1 MATHRALRI
10 STSGSSQRRTRLS
23 CETVSDSNACA
34 RLPGSLASSRVRG
47 PSRSCL
53 KKSHQF
59 RENAPHSLRVC
70 EHAMHRGVRHLGDG
84 TRKPGRPHAN
94 ASGSGFRGSPE
105 SPAVAAWRLRAAAG
119 AGSPCARTR
128 AYRWAAR
135 AHNRTNTMTKG
146 VFNTLAVLR
155 RASHGAKHRGQSK
168 PRQGHKTWRRRG
180 VASFLERARM
190 QVPGRH
196 ACACAR

>member
-1 MATHRALRI
+1 M
-10 STSGSSQRRTRLS
+10 RRSLS
-23 CETVSDSNACA
+23 AMRVRDCASWCACVCA
-34 RLPGSLASSRVRG
+34 GRGFPDLSRVRG

-59 RENAPHSLRVC
+59 RKCTASPPCVRAC
-70 EHAMHRGVRHLGDG
+70 DARG
-84 TRKPGRPHAN
+84 A
-94 ASGSGFRGSPE
+94 ASGMPRKVAARHAKRPPLTAVRRFRGSPE

-155 RASHGAKHRGQSK
+155 RASLCAKHRGQSK

>member
-1 MATHRALRI
+1 MRVAV
-10 STSGSSQRRTRLS
+10 S
-23 CETVSDSNACA
+23 CACVCA
-34 RLPGSLASSRVRG
+34 GRGFPDLSRVRG

-53 KKSHQF
+53 KKSQHQF
-59 RENAPHSLRVC
+59 RKCTASPPCVRVC
-70 EHAMHRGVRHLGDG
+70 DARGCGIRD
-84 TRKPGRPHAN
+84 A
-94 ASGSGFRGSPE
+94 AQGSGTACKTSAVRRFRGSPE

-155 RASHGAKHRGQSK
+155 RASHCAKHRGQSK

>member
-1 MATHRALRI
+1 MRVRGPLAP
-10 STSGSSQRRTRLS
+10 
-23 CETVSDSNACA
+23 
-34 RLPGSLASSRVRG
+34 RLPGSLARPWAVAVVSEKITSV
-47 PSRSCL
+47 S
-53 KKSHQF
+53 K
-59 RENAPHSLRVC
+59 
-70 EHAMHRGVRHLGDG
+70 MHRIPSVC
-84 TRKPGRPHAN
+84 
-94 ASGSGFRGSPE
+94 ASMRCTGCGIRDAAQGSGTACKTSAVRRFRGSPE

-155 RASHGAKHRGQSK
+155 RASHCAKHRGQSK

>member
-1 MATHRALRI
+1 M
-10 STSGSSQRRTRLS
+10 RRSLTEMR
-23 CETVSDSNACA
+23 V
-34 RLPGSLASSRVRG
+34 RGFPHPGRFPDLSRVRG

-59 RENAPHSLRVC
+59 RKCTASPPCVR
-70 EHAMHRGVRHLGDG
+70 ARGCGIRDAAQGSGTACKTSRSSALG
-84 TRKPGRPHAN
+84 
-94 ASGSGFRGSPE
+94 GFRGSPE

-155 RASHGAKHRGQSK
+155 RASHCAKHRGQSK